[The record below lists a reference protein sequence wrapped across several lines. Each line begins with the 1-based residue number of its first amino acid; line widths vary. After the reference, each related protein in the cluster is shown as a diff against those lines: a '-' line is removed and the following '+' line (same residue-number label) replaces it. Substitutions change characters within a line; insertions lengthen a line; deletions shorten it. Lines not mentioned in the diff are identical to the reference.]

1 MWSSPHAAPLDLEES
16 PKPGPE
22 SELGSPCRQQVLRQG
37 QGSCRAFVLLM
48 SVVFLLLVLD

>member
-1 MWSSPHAAPLDLEES
+1 MWSSPHAAPLDLEEI

-37 QGSCRAFVLLM
+37 QGSCRVFVLLM
-48 SVVFLLLVLD
+48 PVVFLLLVLD